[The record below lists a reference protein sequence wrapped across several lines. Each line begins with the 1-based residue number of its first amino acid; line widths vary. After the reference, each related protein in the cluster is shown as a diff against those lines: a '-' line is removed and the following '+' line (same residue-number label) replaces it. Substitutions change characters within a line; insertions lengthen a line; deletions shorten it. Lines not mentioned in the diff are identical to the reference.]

1 MIENRF
7 KQQDDRSKA
16 IEQQDDNLN
25 TMRSPQEWKMK
36 SISPKHGQLT
46 KQVSLREGSIT
57 QIESPASKDD
67 QKVRLSNNKQAAEAE
82 LMNLNIQLTK
92 CKNDLQKLENSRSKN
107 IAAVKQ
113 KRDLE
118 MKLTSLNRQILP
130 LKNVLRNKKFR
141 A

>member
-1 MIENRF
+1 
-7 KQQDDRSKA
+7 
-16 IEQQDDNLN
+16 
-25 TMRSPQEWKMK
+25 MK
-36 SISPKHGQLT
+36 SVSPKHGQLT